1 MVLLIVLSPVAEAA
15 ANIKAGAVTTAGGSL
30 NVRTQPSTGSSTAA
44 SLKKGSYITLHSR
57 SGDWWKVE
65 YDKNKIWK
73 AIRGYLGEERA
84 MSLYKS
90 MEG

>member
-1 MVLLIVLSPVAEAA
+1 MEKTIRRLYVEQDRSE
-15 ANIKAGAVTTAGGSL
+15 
-30 NVRTQPSTGSSTAA
+30 
-44 SLKKGSYITLHSR
+44 KKG
-57 SGDWWKVE
+57 WKVE